1 MNGMRP
7 PRAAVRLLRRLR
19 ATRTGVPAATALAAL
34 ALLCGLALG
43 IGGAAEDGIPA
54 LQAATAAPALGPDMA
69 ASRTDGALRRQRA
82 RERQA
87 IARTLARTPFI
98 ARGGTRRRE
107 VALTFDDGP
116 GPETPRIM
124 RVLRRARAPATFFFV
139 GQQLDFFGSM
149 LRSEARRGFAIGDH
163 TQNHAPLGLLPAREQ
178 RRQLVTAARHA
189 RRYGV
194 EDLRFFRPPYGSYN
208 RHTLQV
214 GRALGMLMVLWTI
227 DTGDF
232 RRPGVRAI
240 VKAVLS
246 RARPGAIVLMHD
258 GGGPRRQTAQALPVV
273 IRRLRH
279 RGYRLVT
286 VPQLLA
292 EDPPS
297 GRQAPPPGI
306 GQPATARRS
315 AAAHRPRPARHR

>member
-1 MNGMRP
+1 MRL
-7 PRAAVRLLRRLR
+7 PRATVPLLRRLR

-43 IGGAAEDGIPA
+43 AGGGAGAGIPT

-69 ASRTDGALRRQRA
+69 ASRADRRARRQRA

-87 IARTLARTPFI
+87 VARTLTRTPFI
-98 ARGGTRRRE
+98 ARGGTRLRE
-107 VALTFDDGP
+107 IALTFDDGP
-116 GPETPRIM
+116 GPDTPRIM

-149 LRSEARRGFAIGDH
+149 LRAEARAGFSIGDH
-163 TQNHAPLGLLPAREQ
+163 TQNHAPLGRLPAREQ

-194 EDLRFFRPPYGSYN
+194 ENLSFFRPPYGSYN

-214 GRALGMLMVLWTI
+214 ARALGMLMVLWTV

-232 RRPGVRAI
+232 RRPGVKAI
-240 VKAVLS
+240 IKGVLS
-246 RARPGAIVLMHD
+246 GARPGAIVLMHD
-258 GGGPRRQTAQALPVV
+258 GGGPRRETAQALPII

-297 GRQAPPPGI
+297 RHQAPPPGI
-306 GQPATARRS
+306 GQPATATRN
-315 AAAHRPRPARHR
+315 AAARRPRRARHR

>member
-1 MNGMRP
+1 MRL
-7 PRAAVRLLRRLR
+7 PRATVPLLRRLR
-19 ATRTGVPAATALAAL
+19 ATRTGVAAATALAAL

-43 IGGAAEDGIPA
+43 VGDGPTGGIPA
-54 LQAATAAPALGPDMA
+54 LQAGTAAPALGRELTASPGDRA
-69 ASRTDGALRRQRA
+69 ARRR
-82 RERQA
+82 REREGRA
-87 IARTLARTPFI
+87 IARTLARVPFV
-98 ARGGTRRRE
+98 ARGGTRHRQI
-107 VALTFDDGP
+107 ALTFDDGP
-116 GPETPRIM
+116 GPDTPGIM
-124 RVLRRARAPATFFFV
+124 RVLRRTRTPATFFFV

-149 LRSEARRGFAIGDH
+149 LRAEERDGFSIGDH
-163 TQNHAPLGLLPAREQ
+163 TQNHPPLGLLPAREQ

-194 EDLRFFRPPYGSYN
+194 GDLRFFRPPYGSYN
-208 RHTLQV
+208 HHTLQV

-227 DTGDF
+227 DTGDY

-258 GGGPRRQTAQALPVV
+258 GGGPRRQTAQALPIV
-273 IRRLRH
+273 IRGLRR

-292 EDPPS
+292 EDPPP
-297 GRQAPPPGI
+297 RHQAPPPGI
-306 GQPATARRS
+306 GQPAKPS
-315 AAAHRPRPARHR
+315 AAARRPRRARNR

>member
-1 MNGMRP
+1 
-7 PRAAVRLLRRLR
+7 
-19 ATRTGVPAATALAAL
+19 
-34 ALLCGLALG
+34 
-43 IGGAAEDGIPA
+43 
-54 LQAATAAPALGPDMA
+54 MA
-69 ASRTDGALRRQRA
+69 ASRADGSARRQRA

-87 IARTLARTPFI
+87 VARTLARTPFI
-98 ARGGTRRRE
+98 VRGGTRRRE
-107 VALTFDDGP
+107 IALTFDDGP
-116 GPETPRIM
+116 GPDTPRII

-149 LRSEARRGFAIGDH
+149 LRAEAHQGFSIGDH
-163 TQNHAPLGLLPAREQ
+163 TQNHAPLGLLRAGEQ

-194 EDLRFFRPPYGSYN
+194 ENLSFFRPPYGSYN

-214 GRALGMLMVLWTI
+214 AHALGMLMVLWTI

-240 VKAVLS
+240 VNAVLS
-246 RARPGAIVLMHD
+246 RAQPGAIVLMHD
-258 GGGPRRQTAQALPVV
+258 GGGPRRQTAQALPIV
-273 IRRLRH
+273 IRRLRR

-286 VPQLLA
+286 IPQLLA

-306 GQPATARRS
+306 GQPAAAKRN
-315 AAAHRPRPARHR
+315 AAAHRPRRARHR

>member
-1 MNGMRP
+1 MRL
-7 PRAAVRLLRRLR
+7 PRATVPLLRRLR
-19 ATRTGVPAATALAAL
+19 ATRTGVAAATALAVL

-43 IGGAAEDGIPA
+43 AGGGAEVGIPTP
-54 LQAATAAPALGPDMA
+54 QAATAAPALGPDMA
-69 ASRTDGALRRQRA
+69 TSRADRSTRRQRS

-87 IARTLARTPFI
+87 VTRTLARTSFI

-107 VALTFDDGP
+107 IALTFDDGP
-116 GPETPRIM
+116 GPDTPRIM
-124 RVLRRARAPATFFFV
+124 RVLRRAGAPATFFFV
-139 GQQLDFFGSM
+139 GQQLDFFGSI
-149 LRSEARRGFAIGDH
+149 LRAEAHHGFSIGDH
-163 TQNHAPLGLLPAREQ
+163 TQNHAPLGMLRASEQ

-194 EDLRFFRPPYGSYN
+194 ENLSFFRPPYGSYN

-214 GRALGMLMVLWTI
+214 ARALGMLMVLWTI

-232 RRPGVRAI
+232 RRPGARAI
-240 VKAVLS
+240 VKSVMS

-258 GGGPRRQTAQALPVV
+258 GGGPRRQTAQALPTV

-286 VPQLLA
+286 IPQLLA

-297 GRQAPPPGI
+297 GHQAPPPGI
-306 GQPATARRS
+306 GQAATAKPS
-315 AAAHRPRPARHR
+315 AAARRPRRARHR

>member
-1 MNGMRP
+1 MRLFRDGDP
-7 PRAAVRLLRRLR
+7 LLRRLR

-34 ALLCGLALG
+34 ALLCGLAYG
-43 IGGAAEDGIPA
+43 AGGGGADGIPA

-69 ASRTDGALRRQRA
+69 APRADRAARRERA
-82 RERQA
+82 QERQA
-87 IARTLARTPFI
+87 VARTLARTPFI

-107 VALTFDDGP
+107 IALTFDDGP

-149 LRSEARRGFAIGDH
+149 LRDEVRHGFSIGDH
-163 TQNHAPLGLLPAREQ
+163 TQNHAPLGLLRAGEQ

-194 EDLRFFRPPYGSYN
+194 ENLSFFRPPYGSYN

-214 GRALGMLMVLWTI
+214 ARALGMLMVLWTI

-232 RRPGVRAI
+232 RRPGTRAI
-240 VKAVLS
+240 VKAVMS

-258 GGGPRRQTAQALPVV
+258 GGGPRRQTAQALPTI

-306 GQPATARRS
+306 GQQQRPTTTARPSR
-315 AAAHRPRPARHR
+315 RTRRR

>member
-1 MNGMRP
+1 MRL
-7 PRAAVRLLRRLR
+7 PRATVPLLRRLR
-19 ATRTGVPAATALAAL
+19 ATRTGVAATTALAVL

-43 IGGAAEDGIPA
+43 AGGGAEVGIPT
-54 LQAATAAPALGPDMA
+54 LQAATAAPALRPAMA
-69 ASRTDGALRRQRA
+69 ASREDRSARRQRS

-87 IARTLARTPFI
+87 VARTLARISFI

-107 VALTFDDGP
+107 IALTFDDGP
-116 GPETPRIM
+116 GPDTPRIM
-124 RVLRRARAPATFFFV
+124 RVLRRAGAPATFFFV

-149 LRSEARRGFAIGDH
+149 LRTEARQGFSIGDH
-163 TQNHAPLGLLPAREQ
+163 TQNHAPLGRLPAREQ

-194 EDLRFFRPPYGSYN
+194 ENLSFFRPPYGSYN

-214 GRALGMLMVLWTI
+214 ARALGMLMVLWTI
-227 DTGDF
+227 DTGDY
-232 RRPGVRAI
+232 RRPGSRAI

-258 GGGPRRQTAQALPVV
+258 GGGPRRQTAQALPIV

-297 GRQAPPPGI
+297 AHQAPPPGI
-306 GQPATARRS
+306 GQAATAKQS
-315 AAAHRPRPARHR
+315 AAAHRPRRARHR

>member
-1 MNGMRP
+1 MRLFRDGDP
-7 PRAAVRLLRRLR
+7 LLRRLR

-34 ALLCGLALG
+34 ALLCGLAYG
-43 IGGAAEDGIPA
+43 AGGGGADGIPV

-69 ASRTDGALRRQRA
+69 APRADRAARRERA

-87 IARTLARTPFI
+87 VARTLARTPFI

-107 VALTFDDGP
+107 IALTFDDGP

-149 LRSEARRGFAIGDH
+149 LRDEVRHGFSIGDH
-163 TQNHAPLGLLPAREQ
+163 TQNHAPLGLLRAGEQ

-194 EDLRFFRPPYGSYN
+194 ENLSFFRPPYGSYN

-214 GRALGMLMVLWTI
+214 ARALGMLMVLWTI

-232 RRPGVRAI
+232 RRPGTRAI
-240 VKAVLS
+240 VKAVMS

-258 GGGPRRQTAQALPVV
+258 GGGPRRQTAQALPTI

-306 GQPATARRS
+306 GQPPVAKRNAAT
-315 AAAHRPRPARHR
+315 HRPRRARHR

>member
-1 MNGMRP
+1 MRL
-7 PRAAVRLLRRLR
+7 PRATVPLLRRLR
-19 ATRTGVPAATALAAL
+19 ATRAGVPAAISLAVL

-43 IGGAAEDGIPA
+43 AGGGAAVGIPTP
-54 LQAATAAPALGPDMA
+54 LAATAAPALGPDMA
-69 ASRTDGALRRQRA
+69 ASRADRSARRQRA

-98 ARGGTRRRE
+98 VRGGTRRRE
-107 VALTFDDGP
+107 IALTFDDGP
-116 GPETPRIM
+116 GPDTPRIM

-139 GQQLDFFGSM
+139 GQQLDFFGSI
-149 LRSEARRGFAIGDH
+149 LRAEAHQGFSTGDH
-163 TQNHAPLGLLPAREQ
+163 TQNHAPLGLLRAGEQ

-194 EDLRFFRPPYGSYN
+194 ENLSFFRPPYGSYN

-214 GRALGMLMVLWTI
+214 ARALGMLMVLWTI

-246 RARPGAIVLMHD
+246 RAQPGAIVLMHD
-258 GGGPRRQTAQALPVV
+258 GGGPRRQTAQALPII

-286 VPQLLA
+286 IPQLLA

-297 GRQAPPPGI
+297 GRQTPPPGI
-306 GQPATARRS
+306 GQQQRLTTTARPSR
-315 AAAHRPRPARHR
+315 RTRQR